1 MDGEITRKSV
11 LIEALQIMREE
22 LDICSEGYNGLIPKR
37 GMEEAWD
44 QARRKVQIMQ
54 DLIHAYES
62 EPVRKALADWQK
74 DVMEQGPVPLSLEEL
89 MPPSQRQESKK
100 DGHQDADVHRDQKE
114 WEIPGGDDTGEPG
127 LEMEPVR
134 I

>member
-1 MDGEITRKSV
+1 MTGEITRKSV

-22 LDICSEGYNGLIPKR
+22 LDICSEGYNGLIPKK
-37 GMEEAWD
+37 GMEEAWE

-74 DVMEQGPVPLSLEEL
+74 ETMEKGPEPLNLAEL
-89 MPPSQRQESKK
+89 IPPGRPLFSQRQEAMKNGYTVN
-100 DGHQDADVHRDQKE
+100 DMPGDQEE
-114 WEIPGGDDTGEPG
+114 WPVPGGDDI
-127 LEMEPVR
+127 R
-134 I
+134 IG